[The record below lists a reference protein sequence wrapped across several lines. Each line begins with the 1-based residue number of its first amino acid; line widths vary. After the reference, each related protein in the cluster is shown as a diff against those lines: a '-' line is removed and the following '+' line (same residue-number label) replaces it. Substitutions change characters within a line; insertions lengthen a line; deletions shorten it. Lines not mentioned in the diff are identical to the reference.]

1 MSVERDRGHGCP
13 VLRSASFVF
22 SVLKRGWSVAP
33 APHFCVGIK
42 ERSQMTQDNKIALL
56 IDCDNVSHKSIE
68 GVIDELSKYGK
79 VNIRHAYGNWKSEN
93 MKGWE
98 EKLHPHAI
106 KPIQQFAYTSGKNA
120 TDAAMIID
128 AMDLLYTQK
137 LDAFALMTSDSD
149 FTPLVMRILSNGITV
164 YGFGEKKTPLPFV
177 KACSQF
183 IFTENLEPAENEGLK
198 QLEKANSK
206 KSRNELRQ
214 DAGLVKLLRTA
225 VEQSAGEDGWSHL
238 GRVGQYISNNTSFSP
253 INYGYKKLGDL
264 IRVCDLFEIQTK
276 NDNSVMYIRDH
287 KK

>member
-1 MSVERDRGHGCP
+1 MLQE
-13 VLRSASFVF
+13 
-22 SVLKRGWSVAP
+22 
-33 APHFCVGIK
+33 
-42 ERSQMTQDNKIALL
+42 NKIALL
-56 IDCDNVSHKSIE
+56 IDCDNVSHKSVE

-79 VNIRHAYGNWKSEN
+79 VNIRNAYGNWKSEN

-106 KPIQQFAYTSGKNA
+106 KPVQQFVYTAGKNA

-149 FTPLVMRILSNGITV
+149 FTPLVMRLLVNGLTV
-164 YGFGEKKTPLPFV
+164 YGFGEKKTPSPFV

-183 IFTENLEPAENEGLK
+183 IYTENLVQNENEELR
-198 QLEKANSK
+198 QNDLTNYK
-206 KSRNELRQ
+206 KSRNELRG
-214 DAGLVKLLRTA
+214 DTDLVKLLRNA
-225 VEQSAGEDGWSHL
+225 VDQTAGEDGWSHL

-264 IRVCDLFEIQTK
+264 IRVSDLFEIQMR
-276 NDNSVMYIRDH
+276 NDNSVMYIKTS

>member
-1 MSVERDRGHGCP
+1 MP
-13 VLRSASFVF
+13 
-22 SVLKRGWSVAP
+22 
-33 APHFCVGIK
+33 
-42 ERSQMTQDNKIALL
+42 QDNKIALL

-79 VNIRHAYGNWKSEN
+79 VNIRHAYGNWKSESL
-93 MKGWE
+93 KGWE

-164 YGFGEKKTPLPFV
+164 YGFGEKKTPMPFV
-177 KACSQF
+177 KSCSQF
-183 IFTENLEPAENEGLK
+183 IFTENLEQIEEEEKTENT
-198 QLEKANSK
+198 ASTK

-225 VEQSAGEDGWSHL
+225 VEQNADEDGWSHL
-238 GRVGQYISNNTSFSP
+238 GLVGQYISNKTSFSP
-253 INYGYKKLGDL
+253 VNYGYKKLSDL
-264 IRVCDLFEIQTK
+264 IRVSDLFEIQMK
-276 NDNSVMYIRDH
+276 NDNSGMYIKDLR
-287 KK
+287 K

>member
-1 MSVERDRGHGCP
+1 MYLVPQE
-13 VLRSASFVF
+13 
-22 SVLKRGWSVAP
+22 
-33 APHFCVGIK
+33 
-42 ERSQMTQDNKIALL
+42 NKIALL

-79 VNIRHAYGNWKSEN
+79 VNIRHAYGNWKSEQ

-128 AMDLLYTQK
+128 AMDLLYTQQ
-137 LDAFALMTSDSD
+137 LDGFALMTSDSD

-164 YGFGEKKTPLPFV
+164 YGFGEKKTPMPFV

-183 IFTENLEPAENEGLK
+183 IYTENLEQPEEE
-198 QLEKANSK
+198 EKSPNTDNAK

-214 DAGLVKLLRTA
+214 DAALVKLLRTA
-225 VEQSAGEDGWSHL
+225 VEQSADEDGWSHL
-238 GRVGQYISNNTSFSP
+238 GRVGQYISNKTSFSP
-253 INYGYKKLGDL
+253 VNYGYKKLGDL
-264 IRVCDLFEIQTK
+264 IRVSDLFEISMR
-276 NDNSVMYIRDH
+276 NDNSVMYIKDSR
-287 KK
+287 K

>member
-1 MSVERDRGHGCP
+1 MVQE
-13 VLRSASFVF
+13 
-22 SVLKRGWSVAP
+22 
-33 APHFCVGIK
+33 
-42 ERSQMTQDNKIALL
+42 NKIALL

-79 VNIRHAYGNWKSEN
+79 VNVRHAYGNWKSDN

-106 KPIQQFAYTSGKNA
+106 KPIQQFAYTTGKNA

-149 FTPLVMRILSNGITV
+149 FTPLVMRILANGVTV
-164 YGFGEKKTPLPFV
+164 YGFGEKKTPAAFV

-183 IFTENLEPAENEGLK
+183 IYTENLEPSEDEE
-198 QLEKANSK
+198 EKVRDKGSSK
-206 KSRNELRQ
+206 KSRSELKQ
-214 DAGLVKLLRTA
+214 DAALVKLLRTA
-225 VEQSAGEDGWSHL
+225 VEQDAGEDGWSNL
-238 GRVGQYISNNTSFSP
+238 GRVGQYISNKTSFSP

-264 IRVCDLFEIQTK
+264 IRACDLFEIQMRH
-276 NDNSVMYIRDH
+276 DNSVMYIRDP
-287 KK
+287 KR